1 MVHHLRFQKLLEED
15 TMLYSIEHFCSIQQ
29 AAVHNAS
36 IPDVLIN
43 CLVYNPAAQRC
54 ATDLLG
60 PELKVI
66 TFEKMAI
73 IEEDD
78 PIKQLEDEQA
88 NCYRSII
95 R

>member
-1 MVHHLRFQKLLEED
+1 
-15 TMLYSIEHFCSIQQ
+15 MLYSIKRFGTIQQ
-29 AAVHNAS
+29 AAVHDAS

-54 ATDLLG
+54 ATELLE

-66 TFEKMAI
+66 TFEKMTI

-78 PIKQLEDEQA
+78 PIKQLEDE
-88 NCYRSII
+88 
-95 R
+95 